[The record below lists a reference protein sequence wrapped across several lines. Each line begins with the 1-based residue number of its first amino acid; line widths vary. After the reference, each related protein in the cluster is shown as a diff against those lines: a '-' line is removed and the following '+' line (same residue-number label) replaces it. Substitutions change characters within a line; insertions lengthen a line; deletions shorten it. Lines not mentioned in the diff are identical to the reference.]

1 MNGVYYATFFKYEI
15 ALKIFRNRIYITS
28 GDSMLPNVGSGQ
40 HILVTPANFSKFSR
54 GDVLVIRD
62 PNGTK
67 NIYLKRLVGLPCE
80 EVKIFDGSLFIN
92 GVHLKESYLGGMP
105 QVLGL
110 GKEIWKLKDR
120 EVFVLGDNR
129 ARSTDSKDFGPVS
142 FDFVEYKAW
151 FCYWP
156 TDRIGFI

>member
-1 MNGVYYATFFKYEI
+1 M
-15 ALKIFRNRIYITS
+15 S
-28 GDSMLPNVGSGQ
+28 PNVVSGQ
-40 HILVTPANFSKFSR
+40 HILVAPPNFSNLSR

-67 NIYLKRLVGLPCE
+67 NIYLKRVVGLPCE
-80 EVKIFDGSLFIN
+80 EVKIFDGSLFID
-92 GVHLKESYLGGMP
+92 GVNLKESYLGGMP

-110 GKEIWKLKDR
+110 GQKTWKLKYR

-129 ARSTDSKDFGPVS
+129 ARSTDSKDFGPVP
-142 FDFVEYKAW
+142 FDFVEYKAR

-156 TDRIGFI
+156 TNRIGFI

>member
-1 MNGVYYATFFKYEI
+1 
-15 ALKIFRNRIYITS
+15 
-28 GDSMLPNVGSGQ
+28 MLPNVGSGQ
-40 HILVTPANFSKFSR
+40 HILVAPPNFFNLLR

-67 NIYLKRLVGLPCE
+67 NIYLKRVVCLPCE

-110 GKEIWKLKDR
+110 RQKTWKLKDR

-129 ARSTDSKDFGPVS
+129 AKSTDSKDFGPVP

-151 FCYWP
+151 FSYWP
-156 TDRIGFI
+156 TNRIGFI